1 MGFVGFLGLLVAGA
15 VIGVVARLLL
25 PGRQPIGM
33 LLTVVLGIAGALAG
47 GALGDVILD
56 NWVVNFI
63 LGVAVAA
70 LLIAVV
76 AGAQARGS
84 SGRRR

>member
-1 MGFVGFLGLLVAGA
+1 MGIVGFIFLLIAGA

-33 LLTVVLGIAGALAG
+33 ILTVVLGIAGALAG
-47 GALGDVILD
+47 GALAELILD

-70 LLIAVV
+70 LLIAAV
-76 AGAQARGS
+76 AKAQSGSS